1 MSTSI
6 NVHTVTKLS
15 TFKPDSDANWICIE
29 YQTDSGDNGS
39 VTFFPSTLT
48 SADELLQLL
57 KMNIDCD
64 LEA

>member
-6 NVHTVTKLS
+6 NVHAVTKLT
-15 TFKPDSDANWICIE
+15 TFKADGDSNWISIE
-29 YQTDSGDNGS
+29 YETDSGDSGS
-39 VTFFPSTLT
+39 ITFFPSTLT

-64 LEA
+64 LGV